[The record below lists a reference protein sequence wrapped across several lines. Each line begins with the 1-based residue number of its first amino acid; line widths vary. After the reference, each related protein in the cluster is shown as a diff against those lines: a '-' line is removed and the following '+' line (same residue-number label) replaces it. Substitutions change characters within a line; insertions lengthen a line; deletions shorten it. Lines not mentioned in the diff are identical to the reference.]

1 MSFLEDNFIENHII
15 EHSNLLR
22 IINSDYLTDIK
33 LICKEISEAVINEST
48 IFFCGNGGSAADS
61 QHLAAELV
69 GRFEKER
76 KPLKAIALTV
86 DSSILTCVSNDYSFD
101 DIFSRQ
107 IEALS
112 KPKDILVLL
121 STSGK
126 SMNIIKAAITAKLR
140 GLKTIALL
148 GKDGG
153 DVKKIVDLNLVI
165 PSFSTARI
173 QEMHILIGHIICS
186 FIDKEIFHD
195 YD

>member
-1 MSFLEDNFIENHII
+1 MNLLEEQFIENLII
-15 EHSNLLR
+15 EHLKILNLVK
-22 IINSDYLTDIK
+22 SDYISEIK
-33 LICKEISEAVINEST
+33 LICEEISEAVKNKST

-61 QHLAAELV
+61 QHLSAELI

-86 DSSILTCVSNDYSFD
+86 DSSILTCISNDYSFD
-101 DIFSRQ
+101 QIFSRQ
-107 IEALS
+107 IEALA
-112 KPKDILVLL
+112 KPNDILVAL

-126 SMNIIKAAITAKLR
+126 SMNIINAVNMAKSK

-153 DVKKIVDLNLVI
+153 LVKNIVDIKIII
-165 PSFSTARI
+165 PSYSTARI

-186 FIDKEIFHD
+186 VVDKEIC
-195 YD
+195 

>member
-1 MSFLEDNFIENHII
+1 MNLLEEQFIENLII
-15 EHSNLLR
+15 EHLKILNLVK
-22 IINSDYLTDIK
+22 SDYISEIK
-33 LICKEISEAVINEST
+33 LISEEISEAVKNKST

-61 QHLAAELV
+61 QHLSAELI

-86 DSSILTCVSNDYSFD
+86 DSSILTCISNDYSFD
-101 DIFSRQ
+101 QIFSRQ
-107 IEALS
+107 IEALA
-112 KPKDILVLL
+112 KPNDILVAL

-126 SMNIIKAAITAKLR
+126 SMNIINAVNMAKSK

-153 DVKKIVDLNLVI
+153 LVKNIVDIKIII
-165 PSFSTARI
+165 PSYSTARI

-186 FIDKEIFHD
+186 VVDKEIC
-195 YD
+195 